1 MYNHERMTY
10 VGAVIWALVRDEVR
24 RRNGL
29 WLLAR
34 LAEPQTAV
42 IIGDLITGALG
53 LEASRQYWEQQ
64 LEIKEELKDD
74 PKGLL
79 RREGVHLA
87 E

>member
-1 MYNHERMTY
+1 
-10 VGAVIWALVRDEVR
+10 
-24 RRNGL
+24 
-29 WLLAR
+29 
-34 LAEPQTAV
+34 V

-53 LEASRQYWEQQ
+53 LEASRQYWEQR

>member
-1 MYNHERMTY
+1 MYNHEYMTY
-10 VGAVIWALVRDEVR
+10 VGAVIRALVGGEVR

-34 LAEPQTAV
+34 FAEPQTAV
-42 IIGDLITGALG
+42 IIGDLIAGALG
-53 LEASRQYWEQQ
+53 QEASRQYWEQQ

-79 RREGVHLA
+79 HREGIELL
-87 E
+87 